1 MFKRIPCLLALF
13 GVMFLALPLALAEKQ
28 ESEHQEPAETAEH
41 FHSTVNLHRF
51 IRPAGIAT
59 LSFLFATLALGLNVH
74 RNRKALLGLHKTL
87 AITTACLA
95 LLHLS
100 LVLFS

>member
-1 MFKRIPCLLALF
+1 MFERIARLVALL

-28 ESEHQEPAETAEH
+28 ESEHEEPAQTAEH
-41 FHSTVNLHRF
+41 IHSSVNLYRF
-51 IRPAGIAT
+51 VKPAGIAT

-74 RNRKALLGLHKTL
+74 RSRKVLLPLHKTL

-95 LLHLS
+95 LVHLS
-100 LVLFS
+100 LVLLS